1 MVSPEVKISGSFTYV
16 NISLELIRLLARG
29 VIDGQA
35 GITNKI
41 TVEDTVEKGFEA
53 LTKNRSQ
60 YESIMPIH
68 KASWSVDEILT

>member
-1 MVSPEVKISGSFTYV
+1 VVSPEVKISGSFTYV

-41 TVEDTVEKGFEA
+41 TVENTVEKGFEA

-60 YESIMPIH
+60 Y
-68 KASWSVDEILT
+68 KILVNMSL